1 MHFLKYKT
9 KVYVERAEA
18 LVYWLWETT
27 HVQSVVG
34 SNPSNVYWMDM
45 TFFTFICC
53 KNSIVCLKRP
63 KIIEKRPGLAQV
75 RTSTTTSTT
84 TGLTLTRENSFPKML
99 FRKSGDR
106 GSGVQMGSCDVSSL
120 NPGLEH
126 LA

>member
-63 KIIEKRPGLAQV
+63 KIIGKRPGLAHFKK
-75 RTSTTTSTT
+75 
-84 TGLTLTRENSFPKML
+84 E
-99 FRKSGDR
+99 
-106 GSGVQMGSCDVSSL
+106 
-120 NPGLEH
+120 
-126 LA
+126 

>member
-63 KIIEKRPGLAQV
+63 KIIEKRPGLAHFKKEEVGKGQWLWH
-75 RTSTTTSTT
+75 S
-84 TGLTLTRENSFPKML
+84 SF
-99 FRKSGDR
+99 
-106 GSGVQMGSCDVSSL
+106 
-120 NPGLEH
+120 
-126 LA
+126 